1 LTGDEVV
8 PVDSQ
13 RVMVKMWYYALTTLS
28 TIGYGD
34 FLPKSTTEK
43 IFVCLILMGGVTV
56 FSYIMGC
63 LMQILI
69 PGDAKLNH
77 KELAKWIALLSK
89 FNEGSMLPRS
99 LIDQIEDFFEFYW
112 DNNPLEP
119 FKKEFSG
126 LHDQL
131 SDEVIDKIYN
141 EYLFTDFL
149 YAFKGTFG

>member
-1 LTGDEVV
+1 
-8 PVDSQ
+8 
-13 RVMVKMWYYALTTLS
+13 MVKMWYYALTTLS

-69 PGDAKLNH
+69 PGDAKQNH
-77 KELAKWIALLSK
+77 KDLAKWIALLSK

-99 LIDQIEDFFEFYW
+99 LIDKIEDFFEFYW

-119 FKKEFSG
+119 FKKEYSG
-126 LHDQL
+126 LHD
-131 SDEVIDKIYN
+131 
-141 EYLFTDFL
+141 
-149 YAFKGTFG
+149 

>member
-1 LTGDEVV
+1 
-8 PVDSQ
+8 
-13 RVMVKMWYYALTTLS
+13 
-28 TIGYGD
+28 
-34 FLPKSTTEK
+34 
-43 IFVCLILMGGVTV
+43 
-56 FSYIMGC
+56 MGC